1 MPPATGKRL
10 EAEAAENFKG
20 TRLYDSM
27 NESAWIRDGKG
38 RKKEAGSRRAKE
50 KRAQKQLGAHENAL
64 QCFLLLFPQYSPWAL
79 SLMVW
84 HMNCIKLLLISCRV
98 AERWIT
104 VRGLSYICHWPLSTS
119 VVLSTLGWLIILLL
133 IQRQLVMP
141 HTWQLLDNNIK
152 TRSWL
157 CGDRNVQRTVE
168 I

>member
-1 MPPATGKRL
+1 MGKD
-10 EAEAAENFKG
+10 AKKKQGAGGPKK
-20 TRLYDSM
+20 
-27 NESAWIRDGKG
+27 NE
-38 RKKEAGSRRAKE
+38 
-50 KRAQKQLGAHENAL
+50 AQKQLGAHENAL

-119 VVLSTLGWLIILLL
+119 VVLSTLGWLIIPLL

-141 HTWQLLDNNIK
+141 HTTAIGQQHQNKILAVWWQKCPENSGDLISRKYSDCKQRLLLIGVN
-152 TRSWL
+152 
-157 CGDRNVQRTVE
+157 DR
-168 I
+168 IL